1 MAIDSLKRALFLVAF
16 CLAQALVL
24 NHIHLFGYATPLL
37 YVYFAILFPRNFPKW
52 AILLWCFALGL
63 AVDMFSNT
71 PGVAA
76 ASMTL
81 VGFIQPLLLE
91 LFVPRDSLENL
102 SVSIRTLGK
111 IKFIAFALILVT
123 IYCLMFF
130 TIEAFNFFN
139 WQHNLLCMGSSIILT
154 MILLITLEIVRN
166 EK

>member
-1 MAIDSLKRALFLVAF
+1 MAIDSLKRSLLLLAF

-37 YVYFAILFPRNFPKW
+37 YVYFVILFPRNSPKW
-52 AILLWCFALGL
+52 AILLWSFVLGL

-76 ASMTL
+76 SSMTL
-81 VGFIQPLLLE
+81 VGFLQPMLLE
-91 LFVPRDSLENL
+91 PFVPRDSIENL
-102 SVSIRTLGK
+102 PVSVRSLGLA
-111 IKFIAFALILVT
+111 KFFTFSLMLVT

-139 WQHNLLCMGSSIILT
+139 WQHYLLCIGGSIILT
-154 MILLITLEIVRN
+154 MILLMTLESVRK
-166 EK
+166 E